1 MEVQREAMQPPWL
14 EAMRNEDARPEI
26 ITAQL
31 TSAGGCKGGK
41 SQGGFLRAKPG
52 LW

>member
-1 MEVQREAMQPPWL
+1 MQREAMQTPWL
-14 EAMRNEDARPEI
+14 EARRNEDARPEI

-31 TSAGGCKGGK
+31 TSAGGRKGSK
-41 SQGGFLRAKPG
+41 SGGGFLRAKPG

>member
-1 MEVQREAMQPPWL
+1 MEMQREAMEAARI
-14 EAMRNEDARPEI
+14 EAMRNEDVCPEI

-41 SQGGFLRAKPG
+41 SGSGFLRAKPG
-52 LW
+52 L